1 MSATASTPSDAA
13 DDLMAFAEKIDCP
26 VTTTLL
32 GRGAFPGGHA
42 LALDMLGMHGTAY
55 ANWAIHEA
63 DLIIALG
70 ARFDDRVTG
79 NPEKWAPNAKVIH
92 VDIDHAELG
101 KIRFAQGADS
111 GRRENRHQAI
121 DAKPCAPKNTRRGS
135 NASPNGNKKRR

>member
-1 MSATASTPSDAA
+1 
-13 DDLMAFAEKIDCP
+13 MAFAEKIGCP

-32 GRGAFPGGHA
+32 GRGAFPGGHV

-101 KIRFAQGADS
+101 KIRFANVPILGDVKTVIKQLS
-111 GRRENRHQAI
+111 EV
-121 DAKPCAPKNTRRGS
+121 CAPKNTRRGS
-135 NASPNGNKKRR
+135 NASPNGNKKRRSLTKKPGA